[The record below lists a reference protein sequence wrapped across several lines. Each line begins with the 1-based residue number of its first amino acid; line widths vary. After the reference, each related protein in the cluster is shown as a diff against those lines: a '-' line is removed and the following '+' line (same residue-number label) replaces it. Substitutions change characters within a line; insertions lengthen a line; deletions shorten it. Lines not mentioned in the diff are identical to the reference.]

1 MKQVVPVPRELA
13 PDNRVPFF
21 REIRRLAVPGV
32 TQLVLDFQRTEQADT
47 AALRALVRLQ
57 AQLSRKG
64 FALAVQN
71 LSEALQADF
80 QRLDV
85 FRRLPFAD

>member
-13 PDNRVPFF
+13 PDNRVAFF

-32 TQLVLDFQRTEQADT
+32 TQLVLDFQRTDRADT
-47 AALRALVRLQ
+47 AALRELGRLQ
-57 AQLSRKG
+57 AQLSRNG

-71 LSEALQADF
+71 LSDALQAEF
-80 QRLDV
+80 QRLDL
-85 FRRLPFAD
+85 FRRLPLAD